1 MKLTTR
7 SRYGTRMVLDLAQ
20 NGTDGLVRIGDI
32 AKRQEISVKYLEK
45 LVRELRDA
53 GYIRSRRGPKGGH
66 MLTRSPEDISV
77 GEIVQV
83 LEGEPGLVGCVS
95 GEPCDRASECL
106 TRCLWQE
113 ASEAM
118 YAKLNSITFA
128 DLVNDRYL
136 CPEDGRGMLKRS
148 I

>member
-7 SRYGTRMVLDLAQ
+7 SRYGTRMVLDIAQ
-20 NGTDGLVRIGDI
+20 NGGSGPVRIGDI
-32 AKRQEISVKYLEK
+32 AKRQNISVKYLEK
-45 LVRELRDA
+45 LIRELRDA

-66 MLTRSPEDISV
+66 MLTRSAEEIAV
-77 GEIVQV
+77 GEVVQV
-83 LEGEPGLVGCVS
+83 LEGEPGLVDCVAGHPCERS
-95 GEPCDRASECL
+95 GECL

-136 CPEDGRGMLKRS
+136 CPADGRGLLKRA
-148 I
+148 

>member
-1 MKLTTR
+1 MRLTTR
-7 SRYGTRMVLDLAQ
+7 SRYGTRMVLDIALHGSEAP
-20 NGTDGLVRIGDI
+20 VRIGDI
-32 AKRQEISVKYLEK
+32 AKRQDISVKYLEK
-45 LVRELRDA
+45 LIRELRDA

-66 MLTRSPEDISV
+66 MLTRSPEEISV

-95 GEPCDRASECL
+95 GEPCERSSECL
-106 TRCLWQE
+106 TRCLWQD

-128 DLVNDRYL
+128 DLVHDRYL
-136 CPEDGRGMLKRS
+136 CPADRRGLLKRAK
-148 I
+148 